1 MRARRLLNLV
11 SVLLAVILVAACSG
25 GSTGGTGEKPA
36 NEAKA
41 VEIGATVEPNGMDMI
56 TVDGAGTPFVL
67 LYNVYETLVK
77 LGPDREVQPLLATDW
92 QISDDGLT
100 YTFHLDK
107 AAKFAD
113 GTPVTADAVVH
124 SFQRII
130 DGEGTNQVKAD
141 FAPLKAVRA
150 VDGQT
155 VELELG
161 TRSNFF
167 LSALSS
173 TGGIIVNPDA
183 DVKSLN
189 KTPAGSGP
197 YKLGKWEPGSLVQLV
212 RNENYWGT
220 VSYTHLTLPTNREV

>member
-1 MRARRLLNLV
+1 MRARRLLSLI
-11 SVLLAVILVAACSG
+11 SVLLAVVLVASCSG
-25 GSTGGTGEKPA
+25 GGSSGGTSDKPA
-36 NEAKA
+36 KQAKT

-113 GTPVTADAVVH
+113 GTPVTADAVAQ

-141 FAPLKAVRA
+141 FAPLKAARGGHADRRA
-150 VDGQT
+150 RACDP
-155 VELELG
+155 L
-161 TRSNFF
+161 
-167 LSALSS
+167 
-173 TGGIIVNPDA
+173 
-183 DVKSLN
+183 
-189 KTPAGSGP
+189 
-197 YKLGKWEPGSLVQLV
+197 
-212 RNENYWGT
+212 
-220 VSYTHLTLPTNREV
+220 